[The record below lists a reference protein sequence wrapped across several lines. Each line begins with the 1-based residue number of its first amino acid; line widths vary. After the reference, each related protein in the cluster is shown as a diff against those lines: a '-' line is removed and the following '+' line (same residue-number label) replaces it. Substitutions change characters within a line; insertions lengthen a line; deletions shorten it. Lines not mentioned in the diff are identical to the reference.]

1 MLLVVVNVKIRIPD
15 GDPLITPKLRLIAAM
30 SPSRYVMLVTC
41 CASGM
46 GDLRNPYTV
55 HCEQLS
61 DDSEEVYDKPSRS
74 KQHLRIA
81 SLSRESG

>member
-1 MLLVVVNVKIRIPD
+1 MPACFLPVVLLVVVNVKIRIPD

-55 HCEQLS
+55 RVKCVE
-61 DDSEEVYDKPSRS
+61 
-74 KQHLRIA
+74 
-81 SLSRESG
+81 G